1 MSVVWGLCTELHRE
15 YMTAAEAT
23 VYMPLDGDG
32 SPSIMVMCFVDAEW
46 LGVCPPFAV

>member
-32 SPSIMVMCFVDAEW
+32 SPSIMVMCYFDAGW
-46 LGVCPPFAV
+46 LGVG